1 MAKLC
6 LGIATSHIAM
16 LVRTPEFGDPAQ
28 VARFRDGYGRLA
40 DALHAASP
48 DAVLMVSS
56 DHVNKFF
63 LDNMPAFC
71 IGALDALTGPAEGDL
86 GFGRRSVPS
95 DPELAAHLLR
105 LGLDEG
111 VDWASAGEWE
121 VDHGFMVPLY
131 LLDPD
136 ARIPVVPIHVNCAA
150 PPYPSL
156 RRCFEVGRWLATA
169 IERWD
174 ADKRVAV
181 VAGGGLSHSPG
192 DARMG
197 YIDSDFDRRFLDA
210 LTAGRNDDILALTDA
225 EIDAAGSSTC
235 EIRIWVLLAGAFA
248 GRPFEE
254 IMYEPIAGF
263 GTGCAQCLVTPD

>member
-1 MAKLC
+1 MAELS

-16 LVRTPEFGDPAQ
+16 LVRTPEIGDPEQ
-28 VARFRDGYGRLA
+28 VARFRDGYARLSE
-40 DALHAASP
+40 ALHAAMP

-86 GFGRRSVPS
+86 GFGRRTVPS
-95 DPELAAHLLR
+95 DPELASHLLR

-169 IERWD
+169 IGRWD
-174 ADKRVAV
+174 ADKKVAV

-197 YIDSDFDRRFLDA
+197 YIDPDFDRRFLDA

-235 EIRIWVLLAGAFA
+235 EIRTWVLLAGAFA

-263 GTGCAQCLVTPD
+263 GTGCAQCLVRP